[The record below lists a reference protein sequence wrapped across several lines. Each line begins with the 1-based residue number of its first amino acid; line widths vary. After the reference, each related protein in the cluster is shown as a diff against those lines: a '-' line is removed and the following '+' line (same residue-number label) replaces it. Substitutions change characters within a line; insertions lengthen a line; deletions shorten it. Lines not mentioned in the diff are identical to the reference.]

1 MQENIHHDD
10 DQEDRFDECLDD
22 VLDGSI
28 EERLH
33 AHHRLQFE
41 PCGQAGPNLVRHLVD
56 IPDDFIGIRACGL
69 HDHERGS
76 RIAGYASREVV

>member
-56 IPDDFIGIRACGL
+56 IPDVSLAFEPAVCMIMNVAPG
-69 HDHERGS
+69 
-76 RIAGYASREVV
+76 